1 MKMRDL
7 IGKRSLTAII
17 MAGFMF
23 MAVEAMCQEAAARP
37 GVAATKAD
45 SSFQVRKMI
54 ANGWP
59 VLSVLLLMSIVSV
72 AITVE
77 RYIVIKRAE
86 QESDSFFPSVLETA
100 RSGKGR
106 GEVLAFCEKAPH
118 SVSDIVSRMINE
130 SDDRESMLR
139 AAQRLIQLKV
149 KELESHVATLGTVAN
164 TAPFVGLLGTV
175 IGIIK
180 AFQSIA
186 TAQGGGPE
194 VVAGG
199 ISEALI
205 TTAFGLFVAI
215 PAVVLY
221 NHLGQRIGR
230 IATEIDV
237 STSELADKLTR
248 KN

>member
-1 MKMRDL
+1 MKMKGL
-7 IGKRSLTAII
+7 IGKRNLAVLM
-17 MAGFMF
+17 MAGFMLI
-23 MAVEAMCQEAAARP
+23 AVESMCQETAARP
-37 GVAATKAD
+37 TAAAQKAD
-45 SSFQVRKMI
+45 SAFEVRKMI

-59 VLSVLLLMSIVSV
+59 VLSVLLLMSVVSV

-77 RYIVIKRAE
+77 RYIVMKRAE
-86 QESDSFFPSVLETA
+86 RETDSFFPSVLEMA

-106 GEVLAFCEKAPH
+106 AEVLAFCETAPH

-139 AAQRLIQLKV
+139 AAQRMIQIKV

-186 TAQGGGPE
+186 AAQGGGPE
-194 VVAGG
+194 VVAAG

-221 NHLGQRIGR
+221 NHLGQEISR
-230 IATEIDV
+230 IATEMDV
-237 STSELADKLTR
+237 CTSELADTLTR

>member
-1 MKMRDL
+1 MKMNGL
-7 IGKRSLTAII
+7 VGKRSLAVLM
-17 MAGFMF
+17 MAGFML
-23 MAVEAMCQEAAARP
+23 MAAESMCQETAARP
-37 GVAATKAD
+37 TVAAQKAD
-45 SSFQVRKMI
+45 SAFEVRKMI

-59 VLSVLLLMSIVSV
+59 VLSVLLLMSVVSV

-77 RYIVIKRAE
+77 RYIVMKRAE
-86 QESDSFFPSVLETA
+86 RETDSFFPSVLEMA

-106 GEVLAFCEKAPH
+106 AEVLAFCETAPH

-139 AAQRLIQLKV
+139 AAQRMIQIKV

-186 TAQGGGPE
+186 AAQGGGPE
-194 VVAGG
+194 VVAAG

-221 NHLGQRIGR
+221 NHLGQRISR
-230 IATEIDV
+230 IATEMDV
-237 STSELADKLTR
+237 CTSELADTLTR

>member
-1 MKMRDL
+1 MKMNGL
-7 IGKRSLTAII
+7 VGKRNLAVLM
-17 MAGFMF
+17 MAGLMF
-23 MAVEAMCQEAAARP
+23 IAVESMCQETAARP
-37 GVAATKAD
+37 MVAAKKAD
-45 SSFQVRKMI
+45 SAFEVRKMI

-59 VLSVLLLMSIVSV
+59 VLSVLLLMSVVSV

-77 RYIVIKRAE
+77 RYIVMKRA
-86 QESDSFFPSVLETA
+86 QRESDSFFPGVLEIA
-100 RSGKGR
+100 RNGKGR
-106 GEVLAFCEKAPH
+106 VEVLAFCETAPH

-139 AAQRLIQLKV
+139 AAQRMIQIKV

-186 TAQGGGPE
+186 AAQGGGPE
-194 VVAGG
+194 VVAAG

-221 NHLGQRIGR
+221 NHLGQRING
-230 IATEIDV
+230 IATVMDV
-237 STSELADKLTR
+237 CTSELADKLTR